1 MAKARVFYLND
12 YRKSGNLLSRD
23 LIAKL
28 EGHFAEAGLI
38 ENSGNV
44 KRMPSLQ
51 PDYLVLLSNRI
62 ASSEEAE

>member
-12 YRKSGNLLSRD
+12 YRKSENLLEKD

-38 ENSGNV
+38 ENSGNR
-44 KRMPSLQ
+44 KRVPGLQTDYVDSL
-51 PDYLVLLSNRI
+51 
-62 ASSEEAE
+62 SSRVTFPEKAE